1 MSKEEFDFQLLLKFL
16 LLTNPD
22 GSFIVLE
29 GGKTPYRIIDSTGEK
44 GEEKVFKSGIVDF
57 DEDVKKMV
65 KQLNEGCRE
74 WYASNKKIV
83 VDFYRDKEV

>member
-1 MSKEEFDFQLLLKFL
+1 MSKEFDYQLLLEFK

-22 GSFIVLE
+22 GSYMVLE
-29 GGKTPYRIIDSTGEK
+29 GGKTPYKIIDGAGEK

-57 DEDVKKMV
+57 DEDEQKMV
-65 KQLNEGCRE
+65 KQLNEGYCE

-83 VDFYRDKEV
+83 ADFYRNKEV